1 MDYIS
6 LMVLAMPTQLKK
18 TPPKRPTT
26 TKKSQAHC
34 CLLFSLLDDLSDTEL
49 GFSNSE
55 EVFKDI
61 RLVGLGY
68 GKVQGR
74 KTPQ

>member
-6 LMVLAMPTQLKK
+6 LMVLAMQTQLKK

-55 EVFKDI
+55 EV
-61 RLVGLGY
+61 
-68 GKVQGR
+68 
-74 KTPQ
+74 